1 MKGKIHYEANPA
13 EIGHGSQLQDSNHT
27 TAGRLMPSRQ
37 PNKEKNTT
45 RQVSVFEYFIWIIL
59 Q

>member
-27 TAGRLMPSRQ
+27 TARRLMPSRQ
-37 PNKEKNTT
+37 PKEKKNTT
-45 RQVSVFEYFIWIIL
+45 RQVSVFE
-59 Q
+59 